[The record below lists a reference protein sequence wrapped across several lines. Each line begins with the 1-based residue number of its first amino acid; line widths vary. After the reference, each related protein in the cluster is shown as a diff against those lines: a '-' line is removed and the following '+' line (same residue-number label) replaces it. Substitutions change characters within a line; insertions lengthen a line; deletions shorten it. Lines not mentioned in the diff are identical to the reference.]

1 VVLALGGGIGIFSG
15 GLLADALRRRGQTGA
30 ELWPGIISA
39 LAILPFGI
47 ATAQAG
53 SGDAALLRFAGFMF
67 FSSFAFAA
75 AAAALQV
82 VTPNR
87 LRGQVSALYLFFVNL
102 GGIGLGSFLTGWIN
116 DAVFHDPGRVGD
128 SMAWVIG
135 LAAPAAALLLLAALP
150 AYRRMQRE
158 A

>member
-1 VVLALGGGIGIFSG
+1 
-15 GLLADALRRRGQTGA
+15 LADVLRRRGHPGA

-47 ATAQAG
+47 ATTQAD
-53 SGDAALLRFAGFMF
+53 SGALALWFFAGFMF

-75 AAAALQV
+75 AAAALQL

-87 LRGQVSALYLFFVNL
+87 LRGQVSALYLFFMNL
-102 GGIGLGSFLTGWIN
+102 AGIGLGSFLTGWIN
-116 DAVFHDPGRVGD
+116 DAVFADPGRVND
-128 SMAWVIG
+128 SMAWIVAIAAPLATLVLGLG
-135 LAAPAAALLLLAALP
+135 LAE
-150 AYRRMQRE
+150 YRRLQRSNRPS